1 MTSNELRERGRD
13 VLNAFYFAFSEK
25 YVMYTVFRTKLM
37 SHLCVLLSSVSSGRT
52 FVSTCGHISN
62 R

>member
-1 MTSNELRERGRD
+1 

-37 SHLCVLLSSVSSGRT
+37 SHLCVLLSNVSSGRT